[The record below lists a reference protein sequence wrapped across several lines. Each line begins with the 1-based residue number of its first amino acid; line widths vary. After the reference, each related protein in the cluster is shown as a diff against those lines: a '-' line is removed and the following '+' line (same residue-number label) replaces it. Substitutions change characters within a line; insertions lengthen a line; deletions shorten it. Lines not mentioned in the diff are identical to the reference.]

1 MRIVSILLTLLAV
14 FNLVSIV
21 QMTAA
26 WMRGEL
32 PSIALPSLGLIV
44 SGELVLVLLVLVEIA
59 LVLLAAW
66 SAR

>member
-32 PSIALPSLGLIV
+32 PSVALPSLGLIV
-44 SGELVLVLLVLVEIA
+44 SGELVLAVFVLVEIA

-66 SAR
+66 AAR